1 MKYISCGTWRDLTDH
16 HLYHEGDLFPFDGRE
31 IQKDR
36 LDSLLNG
43 TNRAGLVLIR
53 AEEDEVKAAKPAP
66 EPEKAPEKAPE
77 AKPAKKP
84 AAKKPAAKK
93 PVKK

>member
-16 HLYHEGDLFPFDGRE
+16 HLYHEGDPFPFDGRD
-31 IQKDR
+31 IPKDR
-36 LDSLLNG
+36 LDSLVNG

-53 AEEDEVKAAKPAP
+53 AEKADVQEEKPAP

-84 AAKKPAAKK
+84 AVKKPAAKK
-93 PVKK
+93 TTKK